1 MNKKIVSSIFL
12 IIIYLF
18 TANAQNNEGTPFIRN
33 YATNEY
39 GQEPNNW
46 AILQDKRGIMYFG
59 NTGGVL
65 TFDGVNWDIIQI
77 SNKSVVRS
85 LAIDSLGTIYVGAVG
100 EFGYLK
106 TNQTGELEYQ
116 SLLNLIPKNERDF
129 ADVWKTYATPEGI
142 YFQTFEKIFKLKNNT
157 VKIWKPTTSY
167 HLSFYVNNNFYVVE
181 REQGLKILKSD
192 KFYLIKDGDYFSSL
206 RIYGMFPYLNKSIL
220 VACREKGLIVL
231 DEKLE
236 NGINEL
242 TTTSTNELINAQIYS
257 GISLPDNT
265 YCLSSLKNGVYF
277 IDVKGNII
285 THLNKQNGLLDDDV
299 KYVALDNQ
307 NDLWMA
313 FGNGI
318 SRAEISSPLR
328 FFGNAQGL
336 NGSIEDINLFKN
348 TLYVA
353 TSTGVYFLKEGIF
366 YPVKNLSSAAWT
378 LETTVQNNDSILL
391 VGCENGIYK
400 IISDH
405 AELINEGF
413 TYKLKQSKKYSNR
426 IYTGLNDGFA
436 SIRFEKNKWI
446 NEGYIENI
454 ETDIRAISEDN
465 KGNLWLGTSI
475 DGIIKVEL
483 KEKQSDGSD
492 NKKIKIIHYDTLSG
506 LPNLYK
512 NIPYNI
518 NGINYF
524 ATIDGLY
531 EFDENK
537 NKFSHSSF
545 LINDLKDN
553 QVFIMAQR
561 NNNEISIFKVIS
573 SVNYELGE
581 AILRNGK
588 YHWFTKPF
596 NRISE
601 KEIHAILPIENGITW
616 YGGPDGLI
624 RYDKNKNKNFDVTY
638 HSIIRAVKA
647 GNKEVFNGNFFE
659 SDSTKFTVK
668 QPESFVPVLNFSDN
682 SMHFEYAAASYSNEK
697 KNMYSIFLE
706 GFDNGWSDWSTKFEK
721 EYTNLKEG
729 KYVFHVK
736 AKNVYDNIS
745 SESTYAFEIL
755 PPWYR
760 HTLAYVVYVILFF
773 SVLFG
778 FNAIRTRQLQQRQ
791 IKLQEKIDEATA
803 EIKEQ
808 KHLIEEKHK
817 EITDSINYAER
828 IQRSFMATKKH
839 LDEHLNN
846 KNIRDTEA
854 LEVSR
859 DGVASS
865 SSATNSIVTSSEA
878 EKSTSSDLDFG
889 QPDNNADNYFI
900 FFKPKDVV
908 SGDFY
913 WSATLNNGNF
923 ALVTADS
930 TGHGVPGAIMSLL
943 NITSLEK
950 AIENSIAPS
959 EILNHTRNVII
970 DRLKKDGSEDGG
982 KDGMDCSLCVY
993 DFKNRKLVLSAANN
1007 PVWIVRHSVTLSE
1020 VEKFTD
1026 TGLDSA
1032 RPKFEVIEIKPDK
1045 MPVGKH
1051 DRQDQSF
1058 TEKEIDLQP
1067 GDIIY
1072 TLTDGFP
1079 DQFGGEKGKKFMSK
1093 NLREHLLSISHLPMS
1108 EQRKNLEKTFN
1119 EWVGNLEQV
1128 DDVTVIGVKV
1138 STEK

>member
-12 IIIYLF
+12 IITYLF
-18 TANAQNNEGTPFIRN
+18 SAYAQNNEGTPFIRN
-33 YATNEY
+33 YETTEY

-46 AILQDKRGIMYFG
+46 AIVQDKRGIMYFG

-65 TFDGVNWDIIQI
+65 TYDGVNWDIVQI
-77 SNKSVVRS
+77 NNKSTVRS
-85 LAIDSLGTIYVGAVG
+85 LAIDSSGTIYVGAVG
-100 EFGYLK
+100 DFGYLK
-106 TNQTGELEYQ
+106 TNQKGKLEYQ
-116 SLLNLIPKNERDF
+116 SLVNQIPKHERDF

-142 YFQTFEKIFKLKNNT
+142 YFQTFTKIFRLKNNSF
-157 VKIWKPTTSY
+157 KIWKPTTSF
-167 HLSFYVNNNFYVVE
+167 HLSFYADNNFFVIE
-181 REQGLKILKSD
+181 REQGLKTLKND
-192 KFYLIKDGDYFSSL
+192 KLNLVKGGDFFSSL
-206 RIYGMFPYLNKSIL
+206 RIYAILPYSNNSLLI
-220 VACREKGLIVL
+220 ACREKGLFIL
-231 DEKLE
+231 NEKSEHALQDLKTE
-236 NGINEL
+236 SN
-242 TTTSTNELINAQIYS
+242 NELINAQIYS
-257 GISLPDNT
+257 GICLPSNT
-265 YCLSSLKNGVYF
+265 YCFSTLKNGVF
-277 IDVKGNII
+277 IIDETGKII
-285 THLNKQNGLLDDDV
+285 SHLNKQNGLLDDDV

-313 FGNGI
+313 LGNGI

-328 FFGNAQGL
+328 FYGDAQGL
-336 NGSIEDINLFKN
+336 SGSIEDINTFKN

-378 LETTVQNNDSILL
+378 LETVQNKDSILL

-426 IYTGLNDGFA
+426 IYIGLNDGFA

-446 NEGYIENI
+446 NEGYMENI

-465 KGNLWLGTSI
+465 KGNLWLGTSF

-483 KEKQSDGSD
+483 EERRSDGLN

-524 ATIDGLY
+524 ATINGLY
-531 EFDENK
+531 EFNENK
-537 NKFSHSSF
+537 NKFFHSSF
-545 LINDLKDN
+545 LLNDLKDN
-553 QVFIMAQR
+553 QVFRMAQR

-581 AILRNGK
+581 AILKNGK

-601 KEIHAILPIENGITW
+601 KEIHAILPVENGITW

-647 GNKEVFNGNFFE
+647 GNKEIFNGNFFE
-659 SDSTKFTVK
+659 SDSTKFTIK
-668 QPESFVPVLNFSDN
+668 QPESFVPVFNFSNN

-706 GFDNGWSDWSTKFEK
+706 GFDNGWSTWSTKFEK

-736 AKNVYDNIS
+736 AKNVYDTIS

-760 HTLAYVVYVILFF
+760 HTLAYVIYVILFF

-791 IKLQEKIDEATA
+791 IKLQEKIEEATA

-854 LEVSR
+854 LEVSL
-859 DGVASS
+859 DTVASS
-865 SSATNSIVTSSEA
+865 ASATNSIVTSSEV
-878 EKSTSSDLDFG
+878 EKSTSSGLDLS
-889 QPDNNADNYFI
+889 QPVNNTDNYFI

-950 AIENSIAPS
+950 AIENSTAPS
-959 EILNHTRNVII
+959 EILNHTRKIII

-982 KDGMDCSLCVY
+982 KDGMDCSLCIY

-1007 PVWIVRHSVTLSE
+1007 PVWIIRHAVTSSE
-1020 VEKFTD
+1020 VEKSTD
-1026 TGLDSA
+1026 RGLDSA
-1032 RPKFEVIEIKPDK
+1032 RPTLEVIEIKPDK

-1058 TEKEIDLQP
+1058 TEKEIDLQS

-1072 TLTDGFP
+1072 TLTDGFL

-1093 NLREHLLSISHLPMS
+1093 NLRENLVSISQLPMS
-1108 EQRKNLEKTFN
+1108 KQKINLEETFIN
-1119 EWVGNLEQV
+1119 WVGNLEQV
-1128 DDVTVIGVKV
+1128 DDVTIIGIKIQ
-1138 STEK
+1138 